1 MRESLCNK
9 LKCRTVTETKINT
22 KVYHLHLQKRAKT
35 TWPHNVF
42 LKLCVVG
49 VRERERERER
59 DRQREGEREREKE
72 GERYLYLFSFQ
83 PLMIVLTG
91 SALT

>member
-59 DRQREGEREREKE
+59 ETDRERERER
-72 GERYLYLFSFQ
+72 ERKRARDTFICFHFNH
-83 PLMIVLTG
+83 
-91 SALT
+91 